1 MEPYHPAYPVLNRSA
16 ANGDGDNNNG
26 NFIKRKERT
35 ETITFRLT
43 STLIDELRTDAELEG
58 VSLNNYVAKIFTN
71 HVQWERYERK
81 VGLLPMTEGFLKE
94 TLEQLTDDQII
105 NLAQK
110 IEKQKFK
117 NILAFMKDNHD
128 VVDFVEL
135 IRTWLNVSWMQQN
148 VELHN
153 GVYQF
158 KIQHNLGSKWSLY
171 VKTLIA
177 ELAQDVL
184 GKKAIIKT
192 MAETISFSFPE

>member
-1 MEPYHPAYPVLNRSA
+1 MEPKPLVLPYLNKST
-16 ANGDGDNNNG
+16 ANDHDV
-26 NFIKRKERT
+26 KKKERT
-35 ETITFRLT
+35 ETITFRLP
-43 STLIDELRTDAELEG
+43 SALIDELRTDAELEG
-58 VSLNNYVAKIFTN
+58 VSLNNYAAKIFSN

-81 VGLLPMTEGFLKE
+81 VGLLPMTEAFLKE
-94 TLEQLTDDQII
+94 TLGQLTDEQVI

-117 NILAFMKDNHD
+117 NILAFMKDSHD
-128 VVDFVEL
+128 VADFVEL

-148 VELHN
+148 VELRN
-153 GVYQF
+153 GTYQF

-184 GKKAIIKT
+184 GKKAVIKT